1 MDMALQQCSKG
12 HIISRRD
19 YAKWRTY
26 KSQLFISSTTS
37 YKDSTCMEKVPAYEL
52 DSEVDNGSS
61 VHTNCVFQLV
71 PHLHLPSKA
80 TLTWLTDVASRFAAM
95 YTV

>member
-19 YAKWRTY
+19 CAKWRTY

-37 YKDSTCMEKVPAYEL
+37 CKGSTCMEKVPAYEV
-52 DSEVDNGSS
+52 DSEVDSGSS
-61 VHTNCVFQLV
+61 MHAYLVFQLV
-71 PHLHLPSKA
+71 PH
-80 TLTWLTDVASRFAAM
+80 
-95 YTV
+95 